1 MDFSNVLALREAE
14 YHAENRLI
22 GVFPFMK
29 IAASERVVY
38 QNNPLAEVICQL
50 RFGRMGIFSDAK
62 RDLLRNRYVSL
73 GYTNCGEELS
83 FGFQQQFAPDGHSLQ
98 APVAMPSVRI
108 HHCTTTDGSWRVSFC
123 PEFVALTCLKYS
135 GWNEFL
141 PRVLAMAREF
151 VADGT
156 DVSATRLGLRYR
168 DVVERE
174 AIGLEGV
181 PWHELIQ
188 PFLLG
193 PIAPNALCD
202 DQSPQETD
210 VVSFMSQTQ
219 LRIDDSLLLLQSS
232 IMTSI
237 DGQRQAFLIDADFFH
252 EDALE
257 SDLISNSAVLSSRL
271 EKLHT
276 NAGVLFRR
284 GITERLHHALRP
296 ST

>member
-1 MDFSNVLALREAE
+1 
-14 YHAENRLI
+14 
-22 GVFPFMK
+22 MK
-29 IAASERVVY
+29 IAVSERVMY

-50 RFGRMGIFSDAK
+50 RFGCIGDFSDTK
-62 RDLLRNRYVSL
+62 RESIRNRYADL
-73 GYTNCGEELS
+73 GYTNCGEEHS
-83 FGFQQQFAPDGHSLQ
+83 FGFQQQLGPDGLSLQ
-98 APVAMPSVRI
+98 SPITMPSVRI
-108 HHCTTTDGSWRVSFC
+108 HHCTTNDGSWRVSFC
-123 PEFVALTCLKYS
+123 QEFVALTCLKYS

-141 PRVLAMAREF
+141 PRVLAMTREF

-156 DVSATRLGLRYR
+156 TVNTTRLGLRYR

-174 AIGLEGV
+174 TIGLEGV
-181 PWHELIQ
+181 PWHDLIQ

-210 VVSFMSQTQ
+210 VVSFMFQSQ

-257 SDLISNSAVLSSRL
+257 ADLISNSAVLSSRL
-271 EKLHT
+271 EKLHIH
-276 NAGVLFRR
+276 AGGLFRR
-284 GITERLHHALRP
+284 GITERLHHALKP
-296 ST
+296 SK